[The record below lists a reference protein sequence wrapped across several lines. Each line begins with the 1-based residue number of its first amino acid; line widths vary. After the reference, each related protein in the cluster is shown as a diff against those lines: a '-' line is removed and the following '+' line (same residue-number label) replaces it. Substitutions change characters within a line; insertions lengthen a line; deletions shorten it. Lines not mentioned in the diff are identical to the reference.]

1 MKNILLYLL
10 LFIAPALAKAQDDYN
25 TASDFTTVEDAATVA
40 QEIVKASGMKINFMI
55 AEGRVPNAAAVLVRG
70 QRFILYNPNFMQA
83 LNKKAG
89 TDWAAVSVLAHEIGH
104 HLYGTGTA
112 MASETKADE
121 FSGFVLGKMGASLK
135 EAQAALNVLPAGASS
150 AAHPEPADRMA
161 FVADG
166 WNKSASNELI
176 AREDQQQQFTK
187 GELIR
192 SASRNFPYIWKG
204 SDGNLLYVHTSGALV
219 DENGKVVG
227 KIRMRQS

>member
-1 MKNILLYLL
+1 M
-10 LFIAPALAKAQDDYN
+10 APVLVKAQNDRN
-25 TASDFTTVEDAATVA
+25 TTSAFATVEDAAAIA

-70 QRFILYNPNFMQA
+70 QRFILYNPNFMHA
-83 LNKKAG
+83 LNRKAG

-121 FSGFVLGKMGASLK
+121 FSGFVLQKMGASLK
-135 EAQAALNVLPAGASS
+135 EAQAALRILPAGTTSS
-150 AAHPEPADRMA
+150 LHPEPADRMA

-166 WNKSASNELI
+166 WNKSAGNELI
-176 AREDQQQQFTK
+176 AREEPKQIMK

-192 SASRNFPYIWKG
+192 STSRRFPYIWKG

-227 KIRMRQS
+227 KIKG